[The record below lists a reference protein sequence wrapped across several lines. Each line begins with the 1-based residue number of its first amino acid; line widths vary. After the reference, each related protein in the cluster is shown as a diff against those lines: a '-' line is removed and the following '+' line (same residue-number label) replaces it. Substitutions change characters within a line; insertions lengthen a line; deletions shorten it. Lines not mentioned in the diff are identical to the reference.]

1 MYKNVII
8 NKCRNLQKKKNNSF
22 LIEKKIKRK
31 K

>member
-8 NKCRNLQKKKNNSF
+8 NKCRNLQKKNNSF